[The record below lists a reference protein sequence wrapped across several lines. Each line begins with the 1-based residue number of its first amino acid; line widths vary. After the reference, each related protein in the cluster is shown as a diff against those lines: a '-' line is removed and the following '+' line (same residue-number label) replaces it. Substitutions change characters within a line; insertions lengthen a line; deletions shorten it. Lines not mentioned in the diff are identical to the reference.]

1 MLGVAG
7 ALLFSIISIT
17 CSWIGELYLIV
28 VYTLFDIY
36 VLLSRSAILCHNHS
50 NQYFVLFDLSQVS
63 LAEQHIRQL
72 CQVSREIFLSQPML
86 LELNSPVNIVGDI
99 HGQYNDLLRHFDK
112 CGYPPTSNY
121 LFLGDY
127 VDRLVVVWESLLL
140 LLIDWAV

>member
-17 CSWIGELYLIV
+17 CSWIGGLYLIV

-36 VLLSRSAILCHNHS
+36 VLLFRSAILCHNHS

-140 LLIDWAV
+140 LLID